1 MCGKLIFYDQNCLGF
16 TLDGLEIF
24 EMSRAQE
31 VHSSFSLQ
39 CMFVATSEVLIL
51 PCSLVVTMWQDNSQ
65 SHAVAATAL
74 DTHYSIK

>member
-1 MCGKLIFYDQNCLGF
+1 
-16 TLDGLEIF
+16 
-24 EMSRAQE
+24 MSRAQE
-31 VHSSFSLQ
+31 LHSSFSLQ
-39 CMFVATSEVLIL
+39 YMFVATSEVLSL